1 MAVGI
6 LVLWENEKIVSRLG
20 WRVATIFLCLVIA
33 GLSFRQIRTEIPKP
47 DETWPR
53 VTFGQRVNQLTE
65 PDALMIFV
73 YPRLEGIWRPEMLQR
88 RTAQGAYIA
97 VDPIDFYLSH
107 RKGWSLDD
115 VLATPAFVETRR
127 QRGAKYFATFFPEIF
142 DRHPDLRSAL
152 ERNYQRVEVTP
163 QWAIYRLEKP
173 HLNQAMEVGT
183 SGSR

>member
-1 MAVGI
+1 
-6 LVLWENEKIVSRLG
+6 
-20 WRVATIFLCLVIA
+20 
-33 GLSFRQIRTEIPKP
+33 
-47 DETWPR
+47 
-53 VTFGQRVNQLTE
+53 
-65 PDALMIFV
+65 
-73 YPRLEGIWRPEMLQR
+73 
-88 RTAQGAYIA
+88 
-97 VDPIDFYLSH
+97 
-107 RKGWSLDD
+107 
-115 VLATPAFVETRR
+115 VETRR